1 MISKNLGR
9 PKKTIPESYENVIL
23 KKYERYRL
31 NALYLEKVIYA
42 EDRVRIPHNTIH
54 NVLKKY
60 GFAGGK
66 QVSRKEEKSGPMY
79 ERKQSLTARAYGL
92 A

>member
-1 MISKNLGR
+1 MMGKNSGR

-54 NVLKKY
+54 KVLKKY
-60 GFAGGK
+60 GFARGGNK
-66 QVSRKEEKSGPMY
+66 
-79 ERKQSLTARAYGL
+79 
-92 A
+92 

>member
-1 MISKNLGR
+1 MMSKNLGR

-31 NALYLEKVIYA
+31 NALYLGKVIYA

-54 NVLKKY
+54 EVLKKY
-60 GFAGGK
+60 GFARGK
-66 QVSRKEEKSGPMY
+66 TSKQKRRKK
-79 ERKQSLTARAYGL
+79 
-92 A
+92 